1 MERLFNIIRLP
12 KRPLYKFL
20 IMKVYFVFLLFIIT
34 NSCSEKNIGQL
45 SSTDVASNNKNTN
58 DVIPSQSQNPGE
70 ITLVVQVLK
79 SFDSKMNICGQEK
92 NNVVKIKVCEI
103 RSHGQGIINLP
114 LKNQELLTHFLVL
127 DKKIE
132 ENILLELTAKESL
145 CSNATDTHLSVLRY
159 QILE

>member
-70 ITLVVQVLK
+70 I
-79 SFDSKMNICGQEK
+79 
-92 NNVVKIKVCEI
+92 
-103 RSHGQGIINLP
+103 
-114 LKNQELLTHFLVL
+114 
-127 DKKIE
+127 
-132 ENILLELTAKESL
+132 

>member
-1 MERLFNIIRLP
+1 
-12 KRPLYKFL
+12 
-20 IMKVYFVFLLFIIT
+20 MKVYFVFLLFIIT

-92 NNVVKIKVCEI
+92 NNVVKIKVSEI

-132 ENILLELTAKESL
+132 ENILLIIFQKPIISRKRLEA
-145 CSNATDTHLSVLRY
+145 HLPM
-159 QILE
+159 